1 VNCACLI
8 VNFIQ
13 ISTDGLC
20 SGESW
25 LCMFLYDWNV
35 KIDFTISPMNEKSS
49 MNDEIKL
56 KLTIRSACDLVM
68 KIDELGLVIVIFLI
82 LT

>member
-1 VNCACLI
+1 
-8 VNFIQ
+8 
-13 ISTDGLC
+13 
-20 SGESW
+20 
-25 LCMFLYDWNV
+25 MFSEDWHV
-35 KIDFTISPMNEKSS
+35 KIDSSIAFTMSPMNEKSS